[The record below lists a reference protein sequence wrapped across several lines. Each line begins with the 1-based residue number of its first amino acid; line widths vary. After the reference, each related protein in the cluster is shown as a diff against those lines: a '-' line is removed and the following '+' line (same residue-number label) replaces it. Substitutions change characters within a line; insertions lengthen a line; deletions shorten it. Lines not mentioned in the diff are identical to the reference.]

1 MALLYSAA
9 AQTAQL
15 QALINNIGTATT
27 GSLVIYSGAQV
38 AKPDTTPGPTGSLV
52 AITLPAPPLTITTGS
67 TAAASVTA
75 LAGTWSGVAGTAGTA
90 ASWRI
95 FNNTGTVC
103 VMQGVMTDLVLNN
116 NSIAV
121 GQTVSV
127 TSFAITAGNF

>member
-15 QALINNIGTATT
+15 QAL
-27 GSLVIYSGAQV
+27 
-38 AKPDTTPGPTGSLV
+38 
-52 AITLPAPPLTITTGS
+52 
-67 TAAASVTA
+67 
-75 LAGTWSGVAGTAGTA
+75 
-90 ASWRI
+90 

-127 TSFAITAGNF
+127 TSFSITAGNF